1 MFRVDRPARATRA
14 KGRPDSQPIRDEILN
29 PSVHKSGATRCGVRR
44 HLGPPGG
51 LPSHP
56 NVGSIVF
63 TRDDWSVFQVGD
75 SRQVSV
81 PLASWSLFFGSCGS
95 ATARIGSA
103 SDVVRGSHGES
114 AVLGGGRYSANPGPK
129 AAVGLLKPSRSVSQH
144 TCP

>member
-1 MFRVDRPARATRA
+1 M
-14 KGRPDSQPIRDEILN
+14 GHLCDS
-29 PSVHKSGATRCGVRR
+29 SVVR
-44 HLGPPGG
+44 HLASPAVRSNVP

-103 SDVVRGSHGES
+103 SDVVGGSMVNLPS
-114 AVLGGGRYSANPGPK
+114 WV
-129 AAVGLLKPSRSVSQH
+129 AADIRPIRDQKRRWD
-144 TCP
+144 C